1 MKADELKVLIP
12 TEAVLCAA
20 FIRDFNAVPG
30 WTCYPETGGYDVLV
44 AHDDGRQI
52 GVEAKLQLNAKVA
65 DQILPSEQWHR
76 WDAAGPD
83 HRLVIVRSITEANAG
98 IAKMLRYLGVEV
110 WEPWCGA
117 RIGSGCSIE
126 QRVEFQVES
135 KLFYDK
141 QAVADPRDGPY
152 PSGEHSGV
160 ALYDWN
166 PSQRI
171 QLPEV
176 PPTTL
181 AGVPSPVQMTPWKM
195 AAIRVLARLRVQ
207 GYITAKEIA
216 GQGCAPSTWTQQ
228 WLARGPI
235 RGQWLE
241 TDKTPRLD
249 QQHPE
254 LYALALARERDQ
266 AAVPFQ
272 LET

>member
-1 MKADELKVLIP
+1 MKADEIKALIP
-12 TEAVLCAA
+12 TEADLCAA
-20 FIRDFNAVPG
+20 FIRDFNAIPG

-65 DQILPSEQWHR
+65 DQILPCEQWHR
-76 WDAAGPD
+76 WNTPGPD
-83 HRLVIVRSITEANAG
+83 HRLVIVRSITESNAG

-110 WEPWCGA
+110 WEPRCGE
-117 RIGSGCSIE
+117 RIGTGYSMEKG
-126 QRVEFQVES
+126 VEFHIHS
-135 KLFYDK
+135 KLFYDG
-141 QAVADPRDGPY
+141 QVACAPEDQQY
-152 PSGEHSGV
+152 PSKEHRGI
-160 ALYDWN
+160 ALFDWN

-195 AAIRVLARLRVQ
+195 AAIRVLALLRAQ
-207 GYITAKEIA
+207 GYITAKQIA

-228 WLARGPI
+228 WLARGEV

-241 TDKTPRLD
+241 TDKTPKLD

-254 LYALALARERDQ
+254 LYALALTRALDQ
-266 AAVPFQ
+266 PGQAP
-272 LET
+272 